1 MSKKNTAQFWDTA
14 HRYLDH
20 QLKVIRQ
27 VSSHTID
34 SYRDCLNSF
43 INYLERVENVGRKK
57 ISFHNFEKET
67 IKRYQTWMIMEQGLA
82 PKTCNLR
89 LTAIRA
95 FLEYAAQ
102 EYLWIMPVYTDALFT
117 YNIYYFTIIQLR
129 WLLIDGIIFDDY
141 INRCILYETRKEI
154 VAFRLERFYT
164 IYYKSILGFKG
175 LKRWRRIYHEGKQNI
190 GI

>member
-1 MSKKNTAQFWDTA
+1 M
-14 HRYLDH
+14 
-20 QLKVIRQ
+20 
-27 VSSHTID
+27 
-34 SYRDCLNSF
+34 NSF

-129 WLLIDGIIFDDY
+129 WLLIGGIIFDDY
-141 INRCILYETRKEI
+141 INRCILYETKKEI
-154 VAFRLERFYT
+154 VAFRLE
-164 IYYKSILGFKG
+164 
-175 LKRWRRIYHEGKQNI
+175 
-190 GI
+190 

>member
-1 MSKKNTAQFWDTA
+1 MSKKDTAQFWDTA

-82 PKTCNLR
+82 PKTCNR
-89 LTAIRA
+89 CQDKI
-95 FLEYAAQ
+95 FC
-102 EYLWIMPVYTDALFT
+102 YLA
-117 YNIYYFTIIQLR
+117 YFHPRVFSSPRISSPNTLPASPT
-129 WLLIDGIIFDDY
+129 GKT
-141 INRCILYETRKEI
+141 CIPHK
-154 VAFRLERFYT
+154 
-164 IYYKSILGFKG
+164 KSHIAPCGSHP
-175 LKRWRRIYHEGKQNI
+175 R
-190 GI
+190 

>member
-1 MSKKNTAQFWDTA
+1 
-14 HRYLDH
+14 
-20 QLKVIRQ
+20 
-27 VSSHTID
+27 
-34 SYRDCLNSF
+34 
-43 INYLERVENVGRKK
+43 
-57 ISFHNFEKET
+57 
-67 IKRYQTWMIMEQGLA
+67 MEQGLA

-129 WLLIDGIIFDDY
+129 WLLIGGIIFDDY
-141 INRCILYETRKEI
+141 INRCISIGTILY
-154 VAFRLERFYT
+154 Y
-164 IYYKSILGFKG
+164 ILQINIGFQ
-175 LKRWRRIYHEGKQNI
+175 RIENVEEMYHEGKQNI

>member
-1 MSKKNTAQFWDTA
+1 MVD
-14 HRYLDH
+14 
-20 QLKVIRQ
+20 
-27 VSSHTID
+27 
-34 SYRDCLNSF
+34 F

-117 YNIYYFTIIQLR
+117 YNP
-129 WLLIDGIIFDDY
+129 IFDS
-141 INRCILYETRKEI
+141 C
-154 VAFRLERFYT
+154 
-164 IYYKSILGFKG
+164 
-175 LKRWRRIYHEGKQNI
+175 
-190 GI
+190 

>member
-1 MSKKNTAQFWDTA
+1 MSKKDTAQFWDTA

-43 INYLERVENVGRKK
+43 IDYLERVENISRKK

-67 IKRYQTWMIMEQGLA
+67 IKRYQTWMITEQGLA

-102 EYLWIMPVYTDALFT
+102 EYLWIMPVYTDA
-117 YNIYYFTIIQLR
+117 
-129 WLLIDGIIFDDY
+129 W
-141 INRCILYETRKEI
+141 
-154 VAFRLERFYT
+154 
-164 IYYKSILGFKG
+164 SILNPMK
-175 LKRWRRIYHEGKQNI
+175 
-190 GI
+190 

>member
-1 MSKKNTAQFWDTA
+1 MSKKDTAQFWDTA

-34 SYRDCLNSF
+34 SYRDCLNNF
-43 INYLERVENVGRKK
+43 INYLEWIENVGRKK

-82 PKTCNLR
+82 PKICNLR

-102 EYLWIMPVYTDALFT
+102 ETCGSCQFTRMHAPLLGSRQRIMPL
-117 YNIYYFTIIQLR
+117 
-129 WLLIDGIIFDDY
+129 
-141 INRCILYETRKEI
+141 
-154 VAFRLERFYT
+154 
-164 IYYKSILGFKG
+164 SILNLMK
-175 LKRWRRIYHEGKQNI
+175 
-190 GI
+190 

>member
-1 MSKKNTAQFWDTA
+1 MTQKKQVLCDLQVLFSDI
-14 HRYLDH
+14 
-20 QLKVIRQ
+20 QL
-27 VSSHTID
+27 S
-34 SYRDCLNSF
+34 NS
-43 INYLERVENVGRKK
+43 R
-57 ISFHNFEKET
+57 FEKET

-129 WLLIDGIIFDDY
+129 WLLIGGIIFDDY
-141 INRCILYETRKEI
+141 INRCILYETKKEI

-175 LKRWRRIYHEGKQNI
+175 LKMWRRMYHEGKQNI

>member
-1 MSKKNTAQFWDTA
+1 MSKKGTAQFWDTA

-43 INYLERVENVGRKK
+43 IDYLERVENISRKK

-67 IKRYQTWMIMEQGLA
+67 IKRYQTWMITEQGLA

-95 FLEYAAQ
+95 FFG
-102 EYLWIMPVYTDALFT
+102 IRSTGIPVDHASLHGCMHHCRGQD
-117 YNIYYFTIIQLR
+117 NEP
-129 WLLIDGIIFDDY
+129 
-141 INRCILYETRKEI
+141 C
-154 VAFRLERFYT
+154 
-164 IYYKSILGFKG
+164 
-175 LKRWRRIYHEGKQNI
+175 H
-190 GI
+190 

>member
-1 MSKKNTAQFWDTA
+1 MVD
-14 HRYLDH
+14 
-20 QLKVIRQ
+20 
-27 VSSHTID
+27 
-34 SYRDCLNSF
+34 F

-129 WLLIDGIIFDDY
+129 WLLIG
-141 INRCILYETRKEI
+141 
-154 VAFRLERFYT
+154 
-164 IYYKSILGFKG
+164 G
-175 LKRWRRIYHEGKQNI
+175 
-190 GI
+190 